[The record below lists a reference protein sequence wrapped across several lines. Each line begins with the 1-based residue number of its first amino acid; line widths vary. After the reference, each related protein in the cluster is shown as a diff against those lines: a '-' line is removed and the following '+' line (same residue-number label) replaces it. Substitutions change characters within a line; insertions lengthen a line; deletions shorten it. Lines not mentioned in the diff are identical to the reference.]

1 MVITLCGDDNARLSA
16 RLRQLVAQ
24 HAPGELAT
32 FNLSELDG
40 ADLTLPT
47 LRAACEA
54 FPFIGDERVVVVKGL
69 LGRFSEKDG
78 ENTPEK
84 GAAASF
90 AKELKAYLPEIP
102 ASTVLI
108 VVERRKLGA
117 GVVAKVL
124 RDSSTLEEYNFPD
137 GRDLQ
142 GYVANLA
149 QQHGTSV
156 DRGAA
161 ALLAEA
167 VGGQPA
173 RLQTELQKLIA
184 YKAGEAPITAED
196 VRSLVDMPLEI
207 VVWDLTDAIYARQSR
222 AALRALRALRERGQP
237 TQMVIGALASQI
249 RNLVLADD
257 HRGKGPDQMAKA
269 AGMKPYSA
277 RKASTALR
285 NFQPK
290 EPSRILKALMELDF
304 RSKTGKAEMDSAL
317 ELLIVN
323 ACERRL

>member
-16 RLRQLVAQ
+16 RLRQLVVQ

-40 ADLTLPT
+40 ADITLPA
-47 LRAACEA
+47 LRAACDA
-54 FPFIGDERVVVVKGL
+54 FPFMGDERVVVVKGL

-78 ENTPEK
+78 ENAPEK

-90 AKELKAYLPEIP
+90 AKELRAYLPEVP
-102 ASTVLI
+102 ASTVLM
-108 VVERRKLGA
+108 VVERRKIGA

-124 RDSSTLEEYNFPD
+124 RDCSTLEEYSFPD
-137 GRDLQ
+137 RKDLQ
-142 GYVANLA
+142 GYVTSLA
-149 QQHGTSV
+149 QQHGTRV
-156 DRGAA
+156 DRDAA
-161 ALLAEA
+161 GLLAEA
-167 VGGQPA
+167 VGEQPA
-173 RLQTELQKLIA
+173 RLQTELLKLIA
-184 YKAGEAPITAED
+184 YKAGEIPITAED

-207 VVWDLTDAIYARQSR
+207 VVWDLTDAIYARRSR

-237 TQMVIGALASQI
+237 TQLVIGALASQI

-257 HRGKGPDQMAKA
+257 HRGKGPDHLVKA
-269 AGMKPYSA
+269 TGMKPYSA

-285 NFQPK
+285 DFEPK
-290 EPSRILKALMELDF
+290 EPSRILTALMELDF
-304 RSKTGKAEMDSAL
+304 RSKTGKAELDSAL